1 MKASDIKGLLEQA
14 EEARKKSYSPYS
26 RYPVGAAILSEDGTV
41 YRGCNMEN
49 VSYPASLCA
58 ERNAIGSAIA
68 DGKRRF
74 SAIAIIGS
82 HEDYTMPCGICRQV
96 MAEFH
101 VPLIICGKSPD
112 DYRSYTLEELFPS
125 SFKAE
130 ELIHKEN
137 P

>member
-1 MKASDIKGLLEQA
+1 MKAEVIQSLLEKA

-26 RYPVGAAILSEDGTV
+26 RYPVGAALMAKDGTI
-41 YRGCNMEN
+41 YAGCNVEN
-49 VSYPASLCA
+49 VSYGAALCA
-58 ERNAIGSAIA
+58 ERNALGSAVA
-68 DGKRRF
+68 DGQRDF
-74 SAIAIIGS
+74 TAIAIIGS

-112 DYRSYTLEELFPS
+112 DYRTYTLEELFPS
-125 SFKAE
+125 SFQAE

>member
-1 MKASDIKGLLEQA
+1 MKAEVIQSLLEKA

-26 RYPVGAAILSEDGTV
+26 RYPVGAALMAKDGTI
-41 YRGCNMEN
+41 YAGCNVEN
-49 VSYPASLCA
+49 VSYGAALCA
-58 ERNAIGSAIA
+58 ERNALGSAVA
-68 DGKRRF
+68 DGQRDF
-74 SAIAIIGS
+74 TAIAIIGS

-101 VPLIICGKSPD
+101 VPLIICGKSPE
-112 DYRSYTLEELFPS
+112 DYRTYTLEELFPS

-137 P
+137 L

>member
-1 MKASDIKGLLEQA
+1 MKADVIQSLLEKA

-26 RYPVGAAILSEDGTV
+26 RYPVGAALMAKDGTI
-41 YRGCNMEN
+41 YAGCNVEN
-49 VSYPASLCA
+49 VSYGAALCA
-58 ERNAIGSAIA
+58 ERNALGSAVA
-68 DGKRRF
+68 DGQRDF
-74 SAIAIIGS
+74 TAIAIIGS

-101 VPLIICGKSPD
+101 VPLIICGKSPE
-112 DYRSYTLEELFPS
+112 DYRTYTLEELFPS

-137 P
+137 L

>member
-26 RYPVGAAILSEDGTV
+26 RYPVGAALLSEDGTV

-74 SAIAIIGS
+74 SAIAIIGG

-101 VPLIICGKSPD
+101 VPV
-112 DYRSYTLEELFPS
+112 SYT
-125 SFKAE
+125 
-130 ELIHKEN
+130 H
-137 P
+137 

>member
-14 EEARKKSYSPYS
+14 EEARKESYSPYS
-26 RYPVGAAILSEDGTV
+26 RYPVGAALLSEDGTV

-58 ERNAIGSAIA
+58 ERNAIGSAIV

-101 VPLIICGKSPD
+101 VPLIICGKSLD
-112 DYRSYTLEELFPS
+112 DYRTYTLEELFPS